1 MFSKYINSNT
11 IDTNQT
17 LFYDFFSY
25 PNNPEEL
32 FTPLYLLYKSEKCEI
47 YKAIY
52 NLTREIF
59 CIKKFHSEN
68 FFNNDKNSSK
78 YFYDKIKEETTIMK
92 SIKHCEYILK
102 YHGSYFSFATKN
114 IYLIYEYIEGGS
126 VFDLGKILNRN
137 FTEIEIAL
145 IINDIL
151 HGLIYLHQLN
161 IVNKNLKISNILL
174 TKEGNAKIGNFEK
187 AFQKLNINKD
197 NKDLDE
203 KLDFKYDI
211 VLISIIC
218 LEMFIGIKNN
228 FERNK
233 FLEQIQPQN
242 NKSYKFIN
250 INKLLQKEFDKI
262 KSVQISNEFKD
273 FLNKCLEPNQIKRPS
288 AFELINHSFI
298 KNNIND
304 INKNNF
310 STLVKDNIEKI
321 ENYKKLFYQ
330 NDNYKNIYNNLKIST
345 FYKSIKSNTKNT
357 LKSQIT
363 SNEKSSINNTSD
375 NKSYID
381 KLAEFRIEKMIKN
394 EIIENDKY
402 TNNDLYSNLDNSSI
416 NTDKNNNLNENENEN
431 ENNLDNSLLKE
442 NEDLDLD
449 IDFKSKWEHIKNF
462 QDKLKL
468 DPQFSENNINYNYG
482 SHYLKFNTKD
492 EEEEKYKSLKKS
504 ISKCDIIK
512 LDQKISQKSTKKLN
526 ESSVFSLKN
535 SITPKNTKNKKLILS
550 LRNTITFNNNN
561 NNDIENKISTRDESL
576 ISKNNNFNFD
586 NRKSHS
592 PFKHKKFIIED
603 NNENVSDG
611 YIIQEYLY
619 KKLDNLFENEKSKIN
634 DIKKQKSAIIK
645 VNKLFNINKKKV

>member
-1 MFSKYINSNT
+1 MFSKYINYNNN

-17 LFYDFFSY
+17 LFYDFFSN

-59 CIKKFHSEN
+59 CIKKFPSEN
-68 FFNNDKNSSK
+68 FFNNDKNSIK
-78 YFYDKIKEETTIMK
+78 KFYDKIKEETTLMK
-92 SIKHCEYILK
+92 SIKHCEYILQ
-102 YHGSYFSFATKN
+102 YYGSYFSFETKN

-161 IVNKNLKISNILL
+161 IVNKNIKITNILV

-187 AFQKLNINKD
+187 AIQKLNINKD
-197 NKDLDE
+197 EKDNDE
-203 KLDFKYDI
+203 MNDFKYDI
-211 VLISIIC
+211 LLISIIC

-228 FERNK
+228 FDRNK
-233 FLEQIQPQN
+233 FLEQIQTQN
-242 NKSYKFIN
+242 NKSYKLIDIN
-250 INKLLQKEFDKI
+250 NLLQKELDKI

-273 FLNKCLEPNQIKRPS
+273 FLFKCLEPNQIKRPT

-310 STLVKDNIEKI
+310 STLVKNNIEKI

-330 NDNYKNIYNNLKIST
+330 NDNKKNIYNDLKISS
-345 FYKSIKSNTKNT
+345 FYKSKKSNTKNT

-363 SNEKSSINNTSD
+363 LNEKSSISNTLD

-394 EIIENDKY
+394 EIVEYDKY
-402 TNNDLYSNLDNSSI
+402 TSKDLYSNLDNSSI
-416 NTDKNNNLNENENEN
+416 NTDRNNNLNENENEN
-431 ENNLDNSLLKE
+431 ENNLDNSLIKE
-442 NEDLDLD
+442 NDDLDID
-449 IDFKSKWEHIKNF
+449 IDFKSKWAHIKNF

-468 DPQFSENNINYNYG
+468 DPKFSENNINYNYG
-482 SHYLKFNTKD
+482 SHFLKFSTQN
-492 EEEEKYKSLKKS
+492 EEDEKYKSLKKS

-512 LDQKISQKSTKKLN
+512 LGQNISYKSSKKLN
-526 ESSVFSLKN
+526 ESSAFSLKN
-535 SITPKNTKNKKLILS
+535 SISPKNNPSKKLIFS
-550 LRNTITFNNNN
+550 LRNTVTFN

-576 ISKNNNFNFD
+576 ISKNNNINFD

-592 PFKHKKFIIED
+592 PFIHKKFIIED

-611 YIIQEYLY
+611 YIIEEYLY
-619 KKLDNLFENEKSKIN
+619 KKLDSLFENENNNKIN
-634 DIKKQKSAIIK
+634 DIKKQKSEIIK
-645 VNKLFNINKKKV
+645 VNKLFNICNKKI

>member
-1 MFSKYINSNT
+1 MFSKYNNSN
-11 IDTNQT
+11 IIGLNQT

-52 NLTREIF
+52 NITREIF
-59 CIKKFHSEN
+59 CIKKFSSEN
-68 FFNNDKNSSK
+68 FSNSNNNSSK
-78 YFYDKIKEETTIMK
+78 NFYDKIKEETTLMK
-92 SIKHCEYILK
+92 SIKHCEYILH
-102 YHGSYFSFATKN
+102 YHGSYFSFETKN
-114 IYLIYEYIEGGS
+114 IYLIYEYIDGGS
-126 VFDLGKILNRN
+126 IFDFGTILNRN

-161 IVNKNLKISNILL
+161 ITNNNIKITNILL

-187 AFQKLNINKD
+187 AFQKLNTNKD
-197 NKDLDE
+197 VKDIDE
-203 KLDFKYDI
+203 KQDFKYDI
-211 VLISIIC
+211 LLIAIIC

-228 FERNK
+228 FDRIK
-233 FLEQIQPQN
+233 FLEQIESQN
-242 NKSYKFIN
+242 NKSNKLLD
-250 INKLLQKEFDKI
+250 INKLLQIELDKI

-273 FLNKCLEPNQIKRPS
+273 FLIKCLEPNSIKRPT
-288 AFELINHSFI
+288 AFEVINHSFI
-298 KNNIND
+298 KNNINE
-304 INKNNF
+304 IYKNKF
-310 STLVKDNIEKI
+310 SILVKNSIEKI
-321 ENYKKLFYQ
+321 ENYKKLLYQ
-330 NDNYKNIYNNLKIST
+330 NDNFQNINNNLKISS
-345 FYKSIKSNTKNT
+345 FYKSKKSNTKNT

-363 SNEKSSINNTSD
+363 LNEKSSINNTFD

-402 TNNDLYSNLDNSSI
+402 TSKDLYSNLDNSSI
-416 NTDKNNNLNENENEN
+416 NTDRNNNYKENEIEN
-431 ENNLDNSLLKE
+431 ENNLDNSSLKE
-442 NEDLDLD
+442 NEDFYID

-468 DPQFSENNINYNYG
+468 DPKFSENNINYNYG
-482 SHYLKFNTKD
+482 SHFLKFNTED
-492 EEEEKYKSLKKS
+492 EEELKNKSLKKS

-512 LDQKISQKSTKKLN
+512 LDQNISHKSSKKLN
-526 ESSVFSLKN
+526 ESSVISLKN
-535 SITPKNTKNKKLILS
+535 SIIPKNTKNKKLILS

-561 NNDIENKISTRDESL
+561 EIENKISTRDESL
-576 ISKNNNFNFD
+576 ISKNNNCNFD

-592 PFKHKKFIIED
+592 PFKHKKLIIED

-611 YIIQEYLY
+611 YIIKEYLY
-619 KKLDNLFENEKSKIN
+619 EKLDNLFENETNNKIN
-634 DIKKQKSAIIK
+634 DIKKQKSEIIK
-645 VNKLFNINKKKV
+645 INKLFNISNKKV